1 MPVDRPST
9 NSLAKRKAGSKRK
22 LAETGDG
29 HYFFTLT
36 DCVTFL
42 DLEAVGKAGLG
53 DHDSPAGGSVLQVGP
68 TPRATH

>member
-29 HYFFTLT
+29 HHALWCQSFFNAFGQWT
-36 DCVTFL
+36 VAFL
-42 DLEAVGKAGLG
+42 NLEAVGKAGLG
-53 DHDSPAGGSVLQVGP
+53 DRNSPAGSSVL
-68 TPRATH
+68 